1 MASHGRP
8 LKMFTDKDEDWP
20 IWEIDFEGW
29 SIRKGFKRFL
39 KRTDPRTIPR
49 VDRSYAVTT
58 SDDPNGSTGVYMR
71 CESRSNYEDRC
82 EEHEDKKERGAL
94 G

>member
-1 MASHGRP
+1 MANHGRP

-39 KRTDPRTIPR
+39 KRNDLKTIPR
-49 VDRSYAVTT
+49 ADRSYGWTGHKPGSGF
-58 SDDPNGSTGVYMR
+58 SDLASSILYYNWF
-71 CESRSNYEDRC
+71 
-82 EEHEDKKERGAL
+82 
-94 G
+94 